1 MDEYGDFYKGVHED
15 QSSDWKRS
23 KKNRRSGLRKDEKKR
38 IIIAKK
44 TRCSKKTQNVQ
55 EGIKMVK
62 DFFDGVDELKG
73 LKVHVSSGGGF
84 TITPF
89 DTDPPSLKVF
99 IPTSHELELFPFVES
114 RIVVFKTQYVEYG
127 DRYSMYDYNLPQE
140 VHARTTPGTYRQPE
154 YISFSWDTINVIKVE
169 SLGSNNAEELIESLT
184 EERRKKAR
192 KYGDSSS
199 EESETGG
206 SSL

>member
-73 LKVHVSSGGGF
+73 LKVHVSSG
-84 TITPF
+84 
-89 DTDPPSLKVF
+89 
-99 IPTSHELELFPFVES
+99 
-114 RIVVFKTQYVEYG
+114 VFKTQYVEYG